1 MGLPGRRKTWGCRE
15 EGRLGAAGRKEDLG
29 LGTGRRK
36 TWGCLE
42 GGRLGAAGKEEDLRL
57 PGRKEDLGLPGSG
70 GRLGAEEYDAFS
82 LIVTVD
88 SNSPPDTSHANS
100 SFL

>member
-1 MGLPGRRKTWGCRE
+1 M
-15 EGRLGAAGRKEDLG
+15 
-29 LGTGRRK
+29 
-36 TWGCLE
+36 
-42 GGRLGAAGKEEDLRL
+42 RL
-57 PGRKEDLGLPGSG
+57 PGRNEDLGLPGSG

-100 SFL
+100 SFLCSWIGWGVGGVKRQKTVPINHRFLKRK